1 MEGKYDPVAHE
12 ELTEQAQTPWKKKK
26 KKSKMENKRRFS
38 DEQIRLLETIFESE
52 AKLEPR
58 KKLQVAR
65 ELGLQ
70 PRQVAIWFQNRR
82 ARWKSKRIEQD
93 YRTLRADYHKLASR
107 FEFLKK
113 EKQSLIL
120 QLQELSESVAEPPHD
135 KNKASKGVDADT
147 KCEQSNPSFQ
157 QAPLEGM
164 ELLGL
169 QFGNGRDMEHAGQ
182 TKEELVSIDEYRNE
196 STVSPE
202 NLYGFDLADDI
213 FDQSCSNPQWLNFWG
228 REDN

>member
-1 MEGKYDPVAHE
+1 MEGKHDPVAHE

-26 KKSKMENKRRFS
+26 KSKTENKRRFS

-52 AKLEPR
+52 TKLEPR

-93 YRTLRADYHKLASR
+93 YRTLRADYDILASR

-113 EKQSLIL
+113 EKQSLIQ
-120 QLQELSESVAEPPHD
+120 QLQKLSESVAEPHD
-135 KNKASKGVDADT
+135 KNKASKGVDGDT

-157 QAPLEGM
+157 RAPLEGN

-169 QFGNGRDMEHAGQ
+169 QFGNSGDMEHTGQ
-182 TKEELVSIDEYRNE
+182 AREELVSIDEYRNE
-196 STVSPE
+196 SPVSPE

-213 FDQSCSNPQWLNFWG
+213 FGQSCSNPQWLNFWG
-228 REDN
+228 REDH